1 VEILMTVDQ
10 KSVDDMAR
18 IMRALEGKTF
28 DAPSDDMMITE
39 GSEYIAQEIAP
50 AVTSS
55 SVSTPDIDAMKN
67 ILLKLKEADA
77 GAPARISEASRSDS
91 QFAEALVTD
100 KTPTGVR
107 IGNWEIVVNES
118 ARGKSYDVTDSSGL
132 MIAKDLYLYDAA
144 YGITK
149 RLNEGVGITD
159 VRVRDFLKLEEDYAK
174 NLQDAATFK
183 ERAKSLREKGENS
196 RAAIA
201 EDRFDNSSSQALSA
215 HDEIL
220 RLAGLR

>member
-1 VEILMTVDQ
+1 MTVDR

-18 IMRALEGKTF
+18 IMRALEGK
-28 DAPSDDMMITE
+28 SDTISDERMLTE
-39 GSEYIAQEIAP
+39 GDEFVAQEIAP
-50 AVTSS
+50 AVSTG
-55 SVSTPDIDAMKN
+55 VSTPDIDAMKN

-77 GAPARISEASRSDS
+77 SAPARISEASRLDPKL
-91 QFAEALVTD
+91 AEALVTD
-100 KTPTGVR
+100 KTDTGVR
-107 IGNWEIVVNES
+107 IGNWEIVINEG
-118 ARGKSYDVTDSSGL
+118 ARGKTYDVIDSSGL

-159 VRVRDFLKLEEDYAK
+159 LRVRDFLKLEEDYAK
-174 NLQDAATFK
+174 NLKDAAMFK
-183 ERAKSLREKGENS
+183 ERAKSLREKGENL
-196 RAAIA
+196 RAAVA
-201 EDRFDNSSSQALSA
+201 EDRFDASSGQALSA

>member
-1 VEILMTVDQ
+1 MTVDQ

-28 DAPSDDMMITE
+28 DAGSSDEMVLNESDD
-39 GSEYIAQEIAP
+39 YLAHEIAP
-50 AVTSS
+50 AVVSS
-55 SVSTPDIDAMKN
+55 GISTPDIDAMKN
-67 ILLKLKEADA
+67 ILMKLREADA
-77 GAPARISEASRSDS
+77 SAPERITEASRFDAK
-91 QFAEALVTD
+91 FAEAMVTD

-107 IGNWEIVVNES
+107 IGNWEIVINES
-118 ARGKSYDVTDSSGL
+118 ARGKSYDVIDSSGL
-132 MIAKDLYLYDAA
+132 LLAKDLYLYDAA

-174 NLQDAATFK
+174 NLQDAAQFK
-183 ERAKSLREKGENS
+183 ERAKTLREKGENT
-196 RAAIA
+196 RAAVA
-201 EDRFDNSSSQALSA
+201 EDRFDSSSIQALSA